1 MIRIAV
7 FLFLLLAC
15 SNVNAQRKKKN
26 KKKGVA
32 PIETPIF
39 INKQVLQNH
48 INILASDSFEG
59 RRTGTIGEQLAMSY
73 INKHFNQIGILPKGT
88 NNSYYQS
95 FEIFDRI
102 QFEYA
107 SHLMINDTKLQP
119 NTDYFPLNISANKSV
134 EGIVGTGLM
143 DMHTTWFFDVN
154 DELKKQKSN
163 IHFDINSFLTEKTEE
178 LIKKGAS
185 ALIIYNSGTIAD
197 NLSFDSKTKKQATSI
212 PVVFISKNIFKKY
225 FSKNSD
231 VADVKINVQ
240 IQEKTRTGT
249 NVVGFI
255 DNGAA
260 NTIVLG
266 AHFDHLGY
274 GEDKNSL
281 HAGTKAIHNGADDN
295 ASGVAALMELAVILK
310 NSTFKNNNYLFIAF
324 SGEELGLYGSKYFTE
339 HPTVDLSNINYM
351 INMDMVGRL
360 NDSTN
365 AYTVG
370 GYGTSDTWAQV
381 LTQGNQSNGTVIKVD
396 SSGTGPSDHT
406 SFYRKNIPVLF
417 FFTGTHGDYHKPS
430 DDAEKININGVEK
443 IISNITQI
451 IAATDKLPKLG
462 FLKTREQVSSSSS
475 TRFTVSL
482 GIMPDY
488 TYTAGGV
495 RVDGVSEGKLAQ
507 KTGILAGDIVKKL
520 GDIQIDNVDGYM
532 KALSKF
538 KKGDNTTVTINR
550 AGKELLYN
558 ISF

>member
-7 FLFLLLAC
+7 FFFLLLAC